1 VAPDQDWS
9 AGLRISA
16 RGRDLLAGTGP
27 DDSRVLRAAKLTVTI
42 DTASRVTGIESALP
56 AAVTAPLIGTA
67 AMRGFR
73 ARLVGLAGLDPSSLE
88 SAVLDELPTV
98 RLISGYARMIEL
110 PAGAAGTTEPRADGR
125 GRSPMVG
132 ICAGWAPG
140 ATADLRALAGV
151 PVVTG
156 TPPAQAAHLL
166 PILRGD
172 ALWCQGFSEPGAG
185 SDLASLRTR
194 GVIDGDELVV
204 SGQKIW
210 TSSASVA
217 DWQEL
222 LVRTDSSA
230 SKHQGITWVICD
242 MHSPGIDVRP
252 IQSMDRESEFCEVF
266 YDEVRIPLGNVVGA
280 LNDGWQVAM
289 STLSF
294 ERGTAFTAGQVRL
307 ASTVEHLID
316 LAGQRPGPLR
326 RGTALADESL
336 AVRLATARAEVA
348 ALRAMTYAV
357 ISRSVRRGT
366 PGPEGSIVK
375 LYFSEIEQRV
385 ARLSMDVLGPDSLR
399 FLSKWLPGGWTGDY
413 LRSYASSIGGGT
425 SEIQR
430 NIIGERVLGL
440 PR

>member
-1 VAPDQDWS
+1 MDLDFSPAQRDFREEVRTWLAEHQPAEPRPSGPAAIRAYDTGWQRTQYDGGW
-9 AGLRISA
+9 AGISWPREYGG
-16 RGRDLLAGTGP
+16 RGLSLIEQLIWYEEYG
-27 DDSRVLRAAKLTVTI
+27 RAALPSI
-42 DTASRVTGIESALP
+42 DST
-56 AAVTAPLIGTA
+56 
-67 AMRGFR
+67 F
-73 ARLVGLAGLDPSSLE
+73 VGLNHAG
-88 SAVLDELPTV
+88 PT
-98 RLISGYARMIEL
+98 LIQ
-110 PAGAAGTTEPRADGR
+110 
-125 GRSPMVG
+125 
-132 ICAGWAPG
+132 CA
-140 ATADLRALAGV
+140 
-151 PVVTG
+151 
-156 TPPAQAAHLL
+156 TPEQRAAHLP

-172 ALWCQGFSEPGAG
+172 DLWCQGFSEPEAG

-194 GVIDGDELVV
+194 AVIDGDELVV

-210 TSSASVA
+210 TSSAFLA

-222 LVRTDSSA
+222 LVRTDPSA
-230 SKHQGITWVICD
+230 PRHRGITWVICD

-252 IQSMDRESEFCEVF
+252 IESMDRESEFCEVF
-266 YDEVRIPLGNVVGA
+266 YDDVRIPLANVVGE
-280 LNDGWQVAM
+280 LNDGWRVAM

-316 LAGQRPGPLR
+316 LAGQRPGPRR

-336 AVRLATARAEVA
+336 AVRLATVRAEVA

-357 ISRSVRRGT
+357 ISRNARQGT

-375 LYFSEIEQRV
+375 LYFSEIEKRV

-399 FLSKWLPGGWTGDY
+399 FVSKWLPGGWSGDY